1 MHEQVRKKIENNK
14 ATTYKEVINKNCCQ
28 VVLEGDHVWYFG
40 QHMKGEAP
48 YTIGTYYKLQQRKMA
63 PCKLQK
69 KINNNEDCISLATDL
84 NIFNVADI
92 SPYYEYSTWQEVD
105 H

>member
-1 MHEQVRKKIENNK
+1 M
-14 ATTYKEVINKNCCQ
+14 
-28 VVLEGDHVWYFG
+28 FG

-84 NIFNVADI
+84 NIVNVADI
-92 SPYYEYSTWQEVD
+92 SPYYEYSTWQDVD